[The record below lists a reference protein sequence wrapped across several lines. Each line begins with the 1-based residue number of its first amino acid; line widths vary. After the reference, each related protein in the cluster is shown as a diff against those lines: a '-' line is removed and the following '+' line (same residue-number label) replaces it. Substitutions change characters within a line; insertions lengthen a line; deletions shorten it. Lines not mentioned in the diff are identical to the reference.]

1 MDPKSVIN
9 TWLKQRQ
16 EILFSLNTLA
26 RALPNYFH
34 DNISLNRFFQIL
46 IDYTCA
52 GHLQIFTMCLKLGTN
67 NLVPAKTIIDQISNS
82 TDCIINFNEKYN
94 KFNNITAKDIEILL
108 EQFANRIELEDLL
121 LNPKAICK
129 SQIN

>member
-1 MDPKSVIN
+1 MDPKSLIN
-9 TWLKQRQ
+9 TWLNQRQ

-26 RALPNYFH
+26 RALPAYCNN
-34 DNISLNRFFQIL
+34 NISLNHFFQIL

-67 NLVPAKTIIDQISNS
+67 NLVPVKTILEQIGNS

-94 KFNNITAKDIEILL
+94 KFNNISAKDIVTLL